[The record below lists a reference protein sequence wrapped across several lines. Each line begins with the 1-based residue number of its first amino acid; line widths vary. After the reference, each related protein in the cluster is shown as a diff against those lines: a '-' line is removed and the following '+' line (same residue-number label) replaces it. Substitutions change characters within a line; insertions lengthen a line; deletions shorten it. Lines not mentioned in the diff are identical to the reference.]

1 MKREEMKRKNIIY
14 IMGIV
19 LVVALTGLFSL
30 KSDTEPISGMIIFT
44 QVSPGTSDYNADK
57 ARIVAITPES
67 DKPELLT
74 EGFYAARSP
83 ELSSDARFILFSG
96 KKTMDEPWQIWKMNI
111 STNEAEKIFNCKVDC
126 TDPAFLPDGRI
137 VYSKMVNVSEDA
149 KGFALFTCH
158 ADGTGQKQITFHPH
172 DDLLST
178 IMQDGRIL
186 FITKQQYPSAGTPQL
201 MVMRPNGSK
210 IRLFYLNQKDS
221 WPISRGK
228 ETKDG
233 KMVFIE
239 SSNANEPGGSL
250 VSISLTRPLHSHELL
265 NNDASYHSVYP
276 LKSGKM
282 LVSCKENNAKTFELW
297 EFDPKSKKREKL
309 IFSDPDYWSVE
320 PVAVYARQRPKKL
333 PDELNYKDMTG
344 RVLCLDANNSNM
356 PSLTNSEEASA
367 SKGTAIQVM
376 GLDGIWGEVPLEED
390 GSFLL
395 RVTANKAL
403 RFRTVNE
410 AGEVVRGPS
419 AWIWL
424 SPHERRGCVG
434 CHEDPELSPKNK
446 QPMAIANLPVEVLA
460 PDMPAANEKKKESE
474 KTGI

>member
-1 MKREEMKRKNIIY
+1 MKRDGMKRKNIIY

-19 LVVALTGLFSL
+19 LAVVLIGLFSL
-30 KSDTEPISGMIIFT
+30 KSDTEPVNGMIIFT
-44 QVSPGTSDYNADK
+44 QVFPGTTDYDADK
-57 ARIVAITPES
+57 ARIVAITPEN
-67 DKPELLT
+67 DKPEILS

-83 ELSSDARFILFSG
+83 VLSSDARYILFAG

-111 STNEAEKIFNCKVDC
+111 SSNETEKVFKCKVDC
-126 TDPAFLPDGRI
+126 TDPAFLPDGQI
-137 VYSKMVNVSEDA
+137 LYSKMVNVTEDA
-149 KGFALFTCH
+149 KGFALFTCNS
-158 ADGTGQKQITFHPH
+158 DGEEHKQITFHPH

-186 FITKQQYPSAGTPQL
+186 FISKQQHPSASTPQL
-201 MVMRPNGSK
+201 MAMRPNGSK
-210 IRLFYLNQKDS
+210 IRLFYLNQNNS

-265 NNDASYHSVYP
+265 NNDARYHSVYP

-282 LVSCKENNAKTFELW
+282 IVSCKENNAKTFELW
-297 EFDPKSKKREKL
+297 EFDPESKKREKL

-320 PVAVYARQRPKKL
+320 PIAVYARQRPKKL

-356 PSLTNSEEASA
+356 PSLNRAEEA

-376 GLDGIWGEVPLEED
+376 GIDGIWGEVPLEED

-403 RFRTVNE
+403 QFRTVNE

-434 CHEDPELSPKNK
+434 CHEDPEMTPKNVE
-446 QPMAIANLPVEVLA
+446 PMAVKNLPVEVMA
-460 PDMPAANEKKKESE
+460 PDTQEMEKMNKKSEKK
-474 KTGI
+474 G